1 MAAVP
6 FPPLAVSRKTGR
18 EVFHRGAVPLPFDLL
33 AFWQWAASDLVSNA
47 LRGRLAVFFV
57 AQALGLADGVRA
69 EGDAYDLQTADG
81 VKIEVKSAAY
91 VQSWAQK
98 APSVITFDIA
108 PTRYWDAA
116 TNVMAAESR
125 CQADLYVFA
134 LLAHRDKATVDP
146 MDVSQW
152 VFYVLPAAVLNERL
166 TEQKQVGLATLL
178 KLGPVSCAFEG
189 LRTVIEQTAK
199 TKPSNAEPR
208 P

>member
-1 MAAVP
+1 
-6 FPPLAVSRKTGR
+6 
-18 EVFHRGAVPLPFDLL
+18 
-33 AFWQWAASDLVSNA
+33 
-47 LRGRLAVFFV
+47 
-57 AQALGLADGVRA
+57 LGLADGVRA

-125 CQADLYVFA
+125 RQADLYVFA

-199 TKPSNAEPR
+199 TKPSN
-208 P
+208 